1 MAEKELRRGVVLH
14 AGAIGDCL
22 LTIPLAS
29 CLKETCS
36 LDWLE
41 FIGPA
46 EYISF
51 YPGRTCID
59 AIRPIEGIAL
69 HRLFETESDFVLE
82 DNDPLLKLFNRYEQV
97 VSLIGFG
104 HPSFEKNLLF
114 TVHCCRS
121 AEVTLID
128 AKSPA
133 DAKLHVSN
141 LYLNSFKQQQQ
152 SEQTVPPDTVSI
164 CPLPED
170 YQAGGDMLER
180 SGIDPDRKIVLIH
193 PGSGSRQKCWHWHNF
208 LQTAFDLKANGLQPV
223 FLLGPAE
230 LERFEDAAIQAIRQY
245 HVLENLSL
253 TQVLQV
259 LSQTDAFLGNDSGIG
274 HMAAGMGKKT
284 LILFG
289 PSDPVQ
295 YAQQGQN
302 VRIERLTA
310 ETFVQ
315 PDTLAQ
321 AAMTKTL
328 LEML

>member
-1 MAEKELRRGVVLH
+1 MAEKELRRGVILH
-14 AGAIGDCL
+14 SGAIGDCL
-22 LTIPLAS
+22 LTVPLAS
-29 CLKETCS
+29 YLKEACS
-36 LDWLE
+36 LDRLD

-59 AIRPIEGIAL
+59 AVRPIEGVAL
-69 HRLFETESDFVLE
+69 HRLFEPESDFNLE
-82 DNDPLLKLFNRYEQV
+82 DNDPLLKLFDRHEQI
-97 VSLIGFG
+97 VSFIGSG
-104 HPSFEKNLLF
+104 HVSFEKNLLF

-121 AEVTLID
+121 AEVILID
-128 AKSPA
+128 AKPA
-133 DAKLHVSN
+133 ADGKVHVSN
-141 LYLNSFKQQQQ
+141 LYLNSFRQQQQ
-152 SEQTVPPDTVSI
+152 SEHPLQPDTTII

-170 YQAGGDMLER
+170 YQAGGDILEQAGVD
-180 SGIDPDRKIVLIH
+180 SERKIVLIH
-193 PGSGSRQKCWHWHNF
+193 PGSGSRQKCWHWENF

-223 FLLGPAE
+223 FLLGPVE
-230 LERFEDAAIQAIRQY
+230 QERFEDAAIQAIRQY